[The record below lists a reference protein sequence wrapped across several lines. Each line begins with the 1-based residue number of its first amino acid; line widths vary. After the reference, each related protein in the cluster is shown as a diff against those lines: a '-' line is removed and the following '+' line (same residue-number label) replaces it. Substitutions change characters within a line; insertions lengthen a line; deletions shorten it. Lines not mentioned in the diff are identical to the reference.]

1 MDAKRSHFDCII
13 PPRWDLDLEGDGVES
28 NNENMLRRGG
38 AEFDPANV
46 NGSDS
51 GYPEISVEEV
61 SKPST
66 LRGRGCGCG
75 RKM

>member
-1 MDAKRSHFDCII
+1 MDAKRSHFDYII
-13 PPRWDLDLEGDGVES
+13 PPHWDLDLEGDGVEG

-38 AEFDPANV
+38 AELDPANV

-51 GYPEISVEEV
+51 GYPEVGVEEV
-61 SKPST
+61 NKPST